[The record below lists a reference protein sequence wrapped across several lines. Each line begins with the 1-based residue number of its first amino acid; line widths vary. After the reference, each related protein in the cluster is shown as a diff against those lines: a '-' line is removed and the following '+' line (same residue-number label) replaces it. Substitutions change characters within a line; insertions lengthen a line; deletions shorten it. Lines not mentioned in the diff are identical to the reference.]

1 MLTQLRLTPAQIEN
15 KLDRILLKVQKPG
28 RYVGGELNST
38 VKDWDKVATR
48 VAFVFPDIYD
58 IGVSNVGLKIL
69 YDQVNQ
75 REDALA
81 ERAYAPW
88 LDMEA
93 LMREHGIPLYT
104 LESKQPLACFDL
116 IGFSLPYE
124 TLYTNALNV
133 LDLAGIPLRARST
146 VTKSHPI
153 IIAGGHSTMNPEP
166 MHAFIDAFV
175 IGEGE
180 EVIHDIIDMPS
191 KEAKE
196 NPVRSQKRLI
206 AKSCPSANWQSQNPG
221 RVRPAFLR
229 SLLPGRWHGLAHRT
243 DDSWMMSPRIITKRI
258 VPVLPPPP
266 TKFIVPNIEIV
277 HNRVS
282 VEIMRGCTRGCRFC
296 HAGMITRPVRERTVD
311 EVLQAAEAAMRSTG
325 FEELALLSLS
335 SSDYSNVLELVTK
348 GR

>member
-1 MLTQLRLTPAQIEN
+1 MLTPEQIEN

-28 RYVGGELNST
+28 RYVGGELNSV
-38 VKDWDKVATR
+38 VKDWEQVKTR

-93 LMREHGIPLYT
+93 LMREHEIPLYS

-133 LDLAGIPLRARST
+133 LDLAGIPVRSQDRDET
-146 VTKSHPI
+146 HPI

-180 EVIHDIIDMPS
+180 EVIHDIIDVIMSLPRRRQPGLRGGRPS
-191 KEAKE
+191 R
-196 NPVRSQKRLI
+196 RSNLLDSREI
-206 AKSCPSANWQSQNPG
+206 ASGYRPRNDDDMLFVSQH
-221 RVRPAFLR
+221 LC
-229 SLLPGRWHGLAHRT
+229 HGQAHG
-243 DDSWMMSPRIITKRI
+243 
-258 VPVLPPPP
+258 V
-266 TKFIVPNIEIV
+266 
-277 HNRVS
+277 
-282 VEIMRGCTRGCRFC
+282 
-296 HAGMITRPVRERTVD
+296 
-311 EVLQAAEAAMRSTG
+311 
-325 FEELALLSLS
+325 
-335 SSDYSNVLELVTK
+335 
-348 GR
+348 